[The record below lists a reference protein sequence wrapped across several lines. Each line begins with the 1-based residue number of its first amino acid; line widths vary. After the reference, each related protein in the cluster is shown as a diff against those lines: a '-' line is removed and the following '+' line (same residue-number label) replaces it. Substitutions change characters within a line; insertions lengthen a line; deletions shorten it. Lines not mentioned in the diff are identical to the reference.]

1 MTDIQARKPKVC
13 VVGSCNVDLI
23 ARVPRIPGPGETLA
37 GSSFRIGFGGKGAN
51 QAAMA
56 AKLGAEVYFVGRVG
70 RDVFGSDTL
79 RNFREL
85 GVDTTHIGMDDTLSS
100 GVAPIFVNEETGQNS
115 IVIVHG
121 ANDGFGAAEVRAAR
135 DAIQSADIIICQL
148 EILVEASL
156 EAFRVAREAAR
167 PPITILNPAP
177 AGDIPEELLRLTDI
191 IIPNEVEAADLVHL
205 PVDTPEQIEAAAR
218 ALQQRGPRTVIVTLG
233 KRGAL
238 IVDGDRPAELIPAR
252 EVKAVDTTG
261 AGDAFVG
268 SLACLLGEGR
278 SLRQAVE
285 IASAIATRSVLKHGT
300 QSSFPTRGEVADL
313 LP

>member
-1 MTDIQARKPKVC
+1 MTDIQGRKPNVC
-13 VVGSCNVDLI
+13 VVGSCNVDLL

-37 GSSFRIGFGGKGAN
+37 GSSFKIGFGGKGAN

-56 AKLGAEVYFVGRVG
+56 AKLGAEVHFVGRVG

-85 GVDTTHIGMDDTLSS
+85 GVDTTHIGIDDALSS

-121 ANDGFGAAEVRAAR
+121 ANYGFGPDEVRAAR
-135 DAIQSADIIICQL
+135 AVIQAADVIICQL
-148 EILVEASL
+148 EIRPEASL
-156 EAFRVAREAAR
+156 EAFRVAKEAAK

-177 AGDIPEELLRLTDI
+177 AGPMPDELLRLTDI
-191 IIPNEVEAADLVHL
+191 FIPNEVEAADLVNM
-205 PVDTPEQIEAAAR
+205 PVETPEQIEAAAR
-218 ALQQRGPRTVIVTLG
+218 ALQKRGPRTVIVTLG

-238 IVDGDRPAELIPAR
+238 IVDGDQPAELSPAQ

-261 AGDAFVG
+261 AGDSFVG

-278 SLRQAVE
+278 PLRQAVE

-313 LP
+313 LG